1 MKQMYF
7 TALLALPLSAFSQI
21 SIDVSDMPQVGDV
34 VSRKADTMTVLAG
47 PGNAGA
53 NQTWDFTQTSS
64 YIIDENTSIVAPS
77 STPYASSF
85 PSANLAMTNDNASY
99 LFFDQNASSQTAVGL
114 AGDVLGTGTPINA
127 PMIGGDLIHN
137 FPRTYGSNFS
147 DSYTVD
153 VTVDASSINA
163 ALNQIR
169 FKRVVNAKDS
179 TDAWGQLTTPVGTYN
194 SLRAKRTEYSTDSI
208 WVKPVFPPT
217 WTLYQNTKDTTETYQ
232 WYAKGGKL
240 AIAEMTFDS
249 LGAPKK
255 YTWSLEAPI
264 WGLDELT
271 ANTVFDVYPNPV
283 QNEVNIAF
291 HANEIG
297 EKATFTLMDQSG
309 RIIRNEEWALTSNK
323 QTVNCSDLTNGVYF
337 IQVKTGKSQA
347 LSRFVKQ

>member
-1 MKQMYF
+1 MKKIF
-7 TALLALPLSAFSQI
+7 FLLINVTPLSAFSQI

-34 VSRKADTMTVLAG
+34 INRKADTMTVLAG

-53 NQTWDFTQTSS
+53 NQTWNFSQTSS
-64 YIIDENTSIVAPS
+64 YIIDENTNILAPA
-77 STPYASSF
+77 STPYASSY
-85 PSANLAMTNDNASY
+85 PTANFAMTNDNASY
-99 LFFDQNASSQTAVGL
+99 LFFNQNTGSQTAVGF
-114 AGDVLGTGTPINA
+114 AGDILGTGTPINA
-127 PMIGGDLIHN
+127 PMTGGDLIHN

-169 FKRVVNAKDS
+169 FKRVVNSKDS

-194 SLRAKRTEYSTDSI
+194 SLRVERTEYSTDSI

-217 WTLYQNTKDTTETYQ
+217 WTLYQKTKDTTVTYQ

-255 YTWSLEAPI
+255 YTWSLEAPLT
-264 WGLDELT
+264 GLDELT
-271 ANTVFDVYPNPV
+271 ANTVFDVYPNPTH
-283 QNEVNIAF
+283 NEVNITF

-297 EKATFTLMDQSG
+297 AKATFCLLDQSG

-337 IQVKTGKSQA
+337 IQVKTVKSQA
-347 LSRFVKQ
+347 VSRFVKQ